1 MYQQPQIK
9 IDYELETQ
17 ASFYDLK
24 NPDEVRRSTARL
36 ENLFEKMQTAI
47 QPEVYFE
54 VGAGDAS
61 SCLRLHQSLP
71 KSRIIAFEGNPLLA
85 EPVAMNLAEMGG
97 RFDYKAKVIDSHDG
111 DHVFFCDNRDG
122 LSRRTRQEKCNS
134 GMEQGVEKRLKTI
147 SFANFCRGER
157 LMQKTRSVRI
167 NTHKMLYDILQG
179 MEDMLLHSA
188 SLYLTIPSP
197 ARSSAEWT
205 PYDLIMTL
213 NEGNFMPV
221 ARDFPDAPYYRM
233 IFLNRKYANILSE
246 VNGLR

>member
-1 MYQQPQIK
+1 MYKQPQIK
-9 IDYELETQ
+9 IDYELESQ
-17 ASFYDLK
+17 ATFFDLK

-36 ENLFEKMQTAI
+36 ENLFEKIQTAI
-47 QPEVYFE
+47 QPEAYFE

-71 KSRIIAFEGNPLLA
+71 KSRIIAFEGNPLIA
-85 EPVAMNLAEMGG
+85 ESAAMNLAEMDG
-97 RFDYKAKVIDSHDG
+97 RFDYRVKVIDSHDG
-111 DHVFFCDNRDG
+111 DRMFFCDNRDG
-122 LSRRTRQEKCNS
+122 QSRLTRQEKRNS
-134 GMEQGVEKRLKTI
+134 GMGQGVEKRLKTI

-157 LMQKTRSVRI
+157 LTHKTRSVRI
-167 NTHKMLYDILQG
+167 NTHKMLYDIIQG

-221 ARDFPDAPYYRM
+221 ARDFPEAPYYRM
-233 IFLNRKYANILSE
+233 IFLNRQYAEIMKGGR
-246 VNGLR
+246 GLR